1 MSDLTPPLIPNLLE
15 VKVNIDT
22 ANLRVASFG
31 DTRTL
36 SDELNALILSG
47 KKTAS
52 SGALD
57 AYEDEGEFPKIGE
70 QFLVI
75 DYDEEPLC
83 VIEITSVEQK
93 RFLEVD
99 ASFAAKEG
107 EGDLSLAYWRAA
119 HQEFFERNN
128 CFSQDMMLVCEE
140 FKLVQ
145 VL

>member
-1 MSDLTPPLIPNLLE
+1 MSDLSPPPIPNLLE
-15 VKVNIDT
+15 AKLGIDT
-22 ANLRVASFG
+22 ANLRTASFG

-36 SDELNALILSG
+36 SDELNALILKG

-57 AYEDEGEFPKIGE
+57 AYEEEGELPRIGE

-75 DYDEEPLC
+75 DYNEEPLC

-128 CFSQDMMLVCEE
+128 CFSEDMMLVCEE